1 VPQCVEPARAS
12 VDHPPPPLPV
22 CSQVPAYFTYVSG
35 AAHRD
40 RLRNLFKY
48 SAPHYLPGV
57 GAVAISLQEC
67 YYADPDAIEAAGD
80 LIGELQREGIAVFLL
95 GFHSRVR
102 EVLEFAHWFH
112 AIEHFP
118 DYGALLAHLRTLQ
131 TEGRLPVRPPPPP
144 RRATKSW
151 RTARPPSSS
160 TRRSAAALETWR
172 PWPLLL
178 ASARLLLSR
187 PAGFTTALPGSHW
200 AAEPARHAGSAGPTA
215 AVASALWDDVPTPAV
230 VSEASQ
236 TDALQE
242 QPRRDQAAP
251 AAGESRRDP
260 AGALDWP

>member
-1 VPQCVEPARAS
+1 MR
-12 VDHPPPPLPV
+12 
-22 CSQVPAYFTYVSG
+22 SQVPAYFTYVSG

-144 RRATKSW
+144 
-151 RTARPPSSS
+151 PPGHEIVAHGKTTVVVDQAVGSS
-160 TRRSAAALETWR
+160 TGDLETLAAAAGVGEAAAE
-172 PWPLLL
+172 PPV
-178 ASARLLLSR
+178 
-187 PAGFTTALPGSHW
+187 GFTTALPGSHW
-200 AAEPARHAGSAGPTA
+200 DGAEPARHSGAAGPTA

-230 VSEASQ
+230 VSESSQ

-242 QPRRDQAAP
+242 QPRRDPAAP
-251 AAGESRRDP
+251 TAGESRRDP